1 MRSNRSTETDF
12 YAKNMFWLEQV
23 SQLNCIAIQTSPN
36 ETGLTANLAQAVL
49 KGVQEGG
56 GTTELV
62 HLNQYDIQSCLACD
76 TGWGQCREK
85 GTCILEDDF
94 EALRQKLVAADTMVF
109 ATPVYFG
116 GLSESATRFLDR
128 LRRCERSTG
137 FTAFADKSVI
147 GITSAGG
154 SGRGAVRAL
163 FHLEDYLRRF
173 QFEILDLVAVTRFSK
188 DHKLPM
194 LKAAGR
200 LLVAK

>member
-1 MRSNRSTETDF
+1 M
-12 YAKNMFWLEQV
+12 
-23 SQLNCIAIQTSPN
+23 NCIAIQSSPN
-36 ETGLTANLAQAVL
+36 VTGLTASLTQAAL
-49 KGVQEGG
+49 NGVQEEGG
-56 GTTELV
+56 ATELV
-62 HLNQYDIQSCLACD
+62 HLNQYDIKSCIACD

-94 EALRQKLVAADTMVF
+94 EALRQKLVAADTIVF

-116 GLSESATRFLDR
+116 ELSESATRFLDR

-137 FTAFADKSVI
+137 FTTFADKKII

-163 FHLEDYLRRF
+163 YHLEDYLRRLG
-173 QFEILDLVAVTRFSK
+173 FEILDLVSVTRFSK
-188 DHKLPM
+188 AHKLPM
-194 LKAAGR
+194 LKVAGQ